1 MITLAESLGGYE
13 SLAELP
19 YLMTHASIQVWGKL
33 IGFKNTFGCN
43 SFTLLQES
51 ERLAFGITDNLIRV
65 SVIQSWLKRDGYET
79 TEVSCNY
86 AMMVAPTLSVRQLF

>member
-1 MITLAESLGGYE
+1 MVSIGDHPGGIPWRLRELGRAAVFDDARLDPG
-13 SLAELP
+13 
-19 YLMTHASIQVWGKL
+19 
-33 IGFKNTFGCN
+33 GFKITFGCN
-43 SFTLLQES
+43 AFALFKES